1 MSRVIAHELEI
12 LGSHGIQA
20 IEYDRMLAMIAA
32 GTLDP
37 QLLVEQTVTMEE
49 GLEILTAMN
58 GYHLSGVTVI
68 DRL

>member
-1 MSRVIAHELEI
+1 
-12 LGSHGIQA
+12 
-20 IEYDRMLAMIAA
+20 MLAMIAA